1 MTAWCSPGGWLRWA
15 RAALLWLAGLLL
27 AAGAGADTLELTQAH
42 ATVTVNGIT
51 TAQAIQ
57 LPYHWDRYNRGE
69 RGEAVFEIPFN
80 LPEVP
85 AEPWGLF
92 FPRVGN
98 AYEVR
103 LNGALLQRQGDLRN
117 FNGAD
122 YSQVPRFVAIPEGLL
137 RTANVF
143 QVRIRADVGR
153 RGGLSQLVVGPQED
167 VYAAYLSSF
176 HWRGT
181 ATMVVAAFS
190 LLVGLLALALW
201 ATQLGIDASGSA
213 RRDPLY
219 LYAALAEFAWAF
231 GVGYAVLE
239 KPPLAWPWW
248 GVLPVVGV
256 TLWTCFM
263 ALFCLEVAQWGRHP
277 GARWFR
283 RWLVILMAGSLVLP
297 VWALA
302 WGQPL
307 ALTLLYAA
315 MAGTNLVFV
324 AMFMWQAGHRAP
336 GAQRLVA
343 LAFLINVAAGVR
355 DLYVYRVNPTYG
367 EITWIRFTSVL
378 FGLTLAWIVVQRFRA
393 ATAQVR
399 KFSVTLAE
407 RVAQKERELDSS
419 YQRLELLARDQER
432 TSERSRILR
441 DMHDGVGS
449 HISSAIRQLQSG
461 KASQV
466 ELMQTLRDSLDH
478 LKLTV
483 DSMHLPQ
490 GDITALLANMR
501 YRLEPRFAASDIE
514 LQWDVDLLRPVARL
528 DGRGMQHV
536 QFMVFEALSN
546 VLQHAQASV
555 LRIEAVMT
563 PQGVQLRIID
573 NGRGFDV
580 NAPARK
586 GLNSMR
592 ERAAAVGAT
601 LNLYSAPGR
610 TSVEILIP

>member
-1 MTAWCSPGGWLRWA
+1 MKDGCRSGGWSRKVRGW
-15 RAALLWLAGLLL
+15 LLVLAGLWLL
-27 AAGAGADTLELTQAH
+27 AGVQAGTLELTQAR
-42 ATVTVNGIT
+42 AVVTVRGT
-51 TAQAIQ
+51 STAQEVT

-80 LPEVP
+80 LAEVP
-85 AEPWGLF
+85 GEAWGLF
-92 FPRVGN
+92 FPRLGN

-103 LNGALLQRQGDLRN
+103 LNGVLLQRQGDLRN

-137 RTANVF
+137 GTDNMF

-153 RGGLSQLVVGPQED
+153 RGGLSQLVVGPQEN
-167 VYAAYLSSF
+167 VYAAYLRSY

-181 ATMVVAAFS
+181 GTMAVAAFS
-190 LLVGLLALALW
+190 LLVGMLALALW
-201 ATQLGIDASGSA
+201 ATQPGINPSGPD

-239 KPPLAWPWW
+239 KPPLPWPWW

-256 TLWTCFM
+256 TIWTCCM

-277 GARWFR
+277 WARWFR
-283 RWLVILMAGSLVLP
+283 RWLVILMVGSVTLP

-307 ALTLLYAA
+307 ALTVLYAA

-324 AMFMWQAGHRAP
+324 AMFLWQAGHRAP
-336 GAQRLVA
+336 AAHRLVA
-343 LAFLINVAAGVR
+343 VTFLINVAAGVR

-378 FGLTLAWIVVQRFRA
+378 FGLTLAWIVIQRFRA
-393 ATAQVR
+393 AAAQVR
-399 KFSVTLAE
+399 NFSATLAE

-419 YQRLELLARDQER
+419 YQRLEQLARDQER

-466 ELMQTLRDSLDH
+466 ELMQTLRDSLDQ

-483 DSMHLPQ
+483 DSMHLPP

-514 LQWDVDLLRPVARL
+514 LQWGVDLLRPVARL
-528 DGRGMQHV
+528 EGRGMQQV

-563 PQGVQLRIID
+563 PRGVQLRIID

-580 NAPARK
+580 TAPARK
-586 GLNSMR
+586 GLHSMR
-592 ERAAAVGAT
+592 ERATAVGAT
-601 LNLYSAPGR
+601 LSLHSTPGR
-610 TSVEILIP
+610 TTVEILIP